1 MHVALL
7 SYKCIH
13 MKQTLFGIFGQY
25 LILLIISYFHND
37 RSYKYFRHP
46 SYVGFYYWS
55 VGTQLL
61 LGNPI
66 CAVCYSLASWY
77 FFKRRIPYEERTL
90 LKYFPDE
97 YPAYVTNT
105 WSGLPFIWSDI
116 VIAQEGGGTGTTPRA
131 SNSANHQEVSF
142 TADGFADKKLT

>member
-1 MHVALL
+1 M
-7 SYKCIH
+7 Y
-13 MKQTLFGIFGQY
+13 IFRY
-25 LILLIISYFHND
+25 SKTSLYFVNHCLILLTTLQFHNK

-55 VGTQLL
+55 IGTQLL

-66 CAVCYSLASWY
+66 CAVCYTLASWY
-77 FFKRRIPYEERTL
+77 FFKRRIPYEEGTL

-97 YPAYVTNT
+97 YPRYVAST

-116 VIAQEGGGTGTTPRA
+116 VFAQEDGGTTPRVR
-131 SNSANHQEVSF
+131 NSANHQEVSF
-142 TADGFADKKLT
+142 SADGFTDKKLS